1 MNNSNTRVSYVSGIG
16 AKSWVADLGEE
27 LPNIPLVEYSDSQFA
42 KYVAR
47 KAAFKQIC
55 ELMKLEK
62 ERERFVYILSI
73 DDPTLDANNLKNA
86 LRIAFSK
93 NYNNEDA
100 HHYALSPLQPA
111 KYSKKGTLTLVGWTI
126 KELLTMQRDSYRDK
140 YDPIFTVTQTAFEQ
154 LQTNQNG
161 KGALYFLYLFLPT
174 KTAAQIPAVAKK
186 QKAQEK
192 TLTLLAEGL
201 GIMKEDLQTFVRR
214 VTRRNYMKEPEALI
228 NEYAGKTLLYVPG
241 TPVNYVQPGTAQ
253 AAAFAQM
260 MQDVRGNT
268 AQVGRIGIAA
278 AIVAAIIGLVTAI
291 VAATAGIVSSI
302 QQRKLAEAQAS
313 ISQQNIPDPADFPA
327 TTDPIPGTGAGQGSG
342 NNTIDILTQNPAVLI
357 AIAAGAYFL
366 MK

>member
-27 LPNIPLVEYSDSQFA
+27 LPNIALVEYSDSQFA

-62 ERERFVYILSI
+62 EREKFVYILSI

-161 KGALYFLYLFLPT
+161 KGALYFLYLFLPSE
-174 KTAAQIPAVAKK
+174 TAAQIPAVAKK

-228 NEYAGKTLLYVPG
+228 NEYAGKRLLPVPG
-241 TPVNYVQPGTAQ
+241 EPVQWGANTAP
-253 AAAFAQM
+253 
-260 MQDVRGNT
+260 VRGNT
-268 AQVGRIGIAA
+268 IGRIGIAD
-278 AIVAAIIGLVTAI
+278 IVIVAIIGLVTAI
-291 VAATAGIVSSI
+291 VGATAGIVNSI

-327 TTDPIPGTGAGQGSG
+327 TTDPIPGTGAGQGSS